1 MFRIHKPMFTMA
13 VGAVVTFSLSGGRF
27 LKAHCHSDTGKKVPG
42 GDPLNCAN
50 PVCADKMSV
59 FKMATEQLTRGQAKA
74 SSGNSSAK
82 SSTTSSSASI
92 AVSSVVTT
100 TSVTIQDQNECPLD
114 KNELGRSTWNLLHT
128 IAAYYPED
136 PSDEMKQAA
145 IAFIDSLA
153 KLYPCPHCAEDFRE
167 DIKKNPPR

>member
-1 MFRIHKPMFTMA
+1 MA
-13 VGAVVTFSLSGGRF
+13 VGAVVTLSLSGGQF
-27 LKAHCHSDTGKKVPG
+27 LKSHCHSDTGSTSNKKVPG

-59 FKMATEQLTRGQAKA
+59 FKMATEQLTRGPAKA

-82 SSTTSSSASI
+82 SSTTSSTASI
-92 AVSSVVTT
+92 AVSNAVTTT
-100 TSVTIQDQNECPLD
+100 TSVNIQDQNQCPLD

-128 IAAYYPED
+128 MAAYYPED

-145 IAFIDSLA
+145 VAFIESLA